1 MHPGR
6 KPGYPDS
13 MSKHPDRDD
22 ADLTHDTP
30 DADPLAEVYSE
41 MVTPDIA
48 EMNEHAER
56 LAGEKDS
63 NRP

>member
-1 MHPGR
+1 
-6 KPGYPDS
+6 
-13 MSKHPDRDD
+13 MSKHPDRDN
-22 ADLTHDTP
+22 ADLTHDIP

-56 LAGEKDS
+56 LAGEKDPD
-63 NRP
+63 RP